1 MNVEKNMSKI
11 FAALRAAFFFKGN
24 RFSVDFGVVQAP
36 QAKKIG
42 FRVSN
47 NQNSIVFVINLS
59 DFLPK

>member
-1 MNVEKNMSKI
+1 MNVEKNMLKN
-11 FAALRAAFFFKGN
+11 FAALRAAFFFKEN
-24 RFSVDFGVVQAP
+24 RNYVGFTVLQAP

-47 NQNSIVFVINLS
+47 NQNPMFFVVILS